1 MALTF
6 HDLVELLKREDEVT
20 LLEVLEISSEDLI
33 ERFGDWIE
41 ERYEELTEK
50 YQDEVFGTEDD
61 EDEFG
66 GADWA

>member
-41 ERYEELTEK
+41 ERYEKLTEK

-66 GADWA
+66 REDWS

>member
-66 GADWA
+66 REDWS

>member
-6 HDLVELLKREDEVT
+6 HDLVDLLKREDEVT

-61 EDEFG
+61 EDDSR
-66 GADWA
+66 GADWS

>member
-50 YQDEVFGTEDD
+50 YQDEVFGTEDY
-61 EDEFG
+61 ED
-66 GADWA
+66 

>member
-6 HDLVELLKREDEVT
+6 HDLVDLLKREDEVT

-66 GADWA
+66 REDWS

>member
-20 LLEVLEISSEDLI
+20 LLEALEISSEALI

-66 GADWA
+66 REDWS